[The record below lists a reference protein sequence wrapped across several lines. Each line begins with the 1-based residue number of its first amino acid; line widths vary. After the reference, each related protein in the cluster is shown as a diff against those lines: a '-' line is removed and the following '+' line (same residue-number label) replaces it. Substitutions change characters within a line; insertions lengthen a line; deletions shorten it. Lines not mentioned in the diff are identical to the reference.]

1 MSSWGV
7 ATPHRTASEEA
18 AGVLAR
24 GGNAVDA
31 AVAAAIA
38 LTVLYPNQCS
48 AGGDVIALVGTAEGV
63 YAVDDSGRAP
73 QGADAAGLAATSRL
87 MPTYGPHPVTVPGA
101 VAAWF
106 ELAALWGSLPVAGAL
121 RRAAD
126 LAADGVPV
134 APGLARDIAREAA
147 RLRADPGLRE
157 VFLPGG
163 ELLGAGDALV
173 QPRLAGT
180 LRRIADDGPDA
191 FYTGE
196 VAEGIVA
203 TLHEQGSPIALSD
216 LAGHRTT
223 IGRPVAATYSGVE
236 YLSAPPPSQ
245 GAFFLQGLAALEVV
259 RRQEGREL
267 DPLGDDAALVVRI
280 MDAAAR
286 DRDLMLGDPS
296 YAPLDVQ
303 KLCSERAGEIA
314 ADALAG
320 RPLPLPNTALRPSG
334 DTVAVVTADGR
345 GNWVTLMQSNFHAF
359 GSGILDPR
367 SGVLLHN
374 RGASF
379 ELDPDS
385 VNRFAPGRRPAHTL
399 MPVLLRSDGRLVGAH
414 GAMGG
419 RAQPQIHA
427 QVALN
432 LAAGA
437 APDAAV
443 ALPRWVLTPPEPG
456 CRAAGRPTVAVEQ
469 DLPARADLERQFDV
483 VTLPRHDDE
492 VGHAQV
498 VRSSAAGIVAASDP
512 RADGAALMG

>member
-1 MSSWGV
+1 MSTWGV

-63 YAVDDSGRAP
+63 YAVDGSGRAP
-73 QGADAAGLAATSRL
+73 EGADPVRLAATSPV

-106 ELAALWGSLPVAGAL
+106 ELADRWGSQPVADAL
-121 RRAAD
+121 RRAAG
-126 LAADGVPV
+126 LAAEGVAV

-157 VFLPGG
+157 VFLPDG
-163 ELLGAGDALV
+163 ELLGAGDVLV
-173 QPRLAGT
+173 EPRLAGT
-180 LRRIADDGPDA
+180 LRRIADDGPDV

-203 TLHEQGSPIALSD
+203 TLREQGSPMAISD

-223 IGRPVAATYSGVE
+223 FGRPLATTYSGVE

-245 GAFFLQGLAALEVV
+245 GAFFLQGLAALELV
-259 RRQEGREL
+259 RRQEGRDL
-267 DPLGDDAALVVRI
+267 DPLGDDAALVVRV
-280 MDAAAR
+280 MNAAAR
-286 DRDLMLGDPS
+286 ERDLLLGDPS
-296 YAPLDVQ
+296 YSPLDVEQ
-303 KLCSERAGEIA
+303 LCTERAAEIA
-314 ADALAG
+314 EEALAG
-320 RPLPLPNTALRPSG
+320 RPLPPPRSAVTPSG

-379 ELDPDS
+379 ELHPGS
-385 VNRFAPGRRPAHTL
+385 ANRFAPGRLPAHTL
-399 MPVLLRSDGRLVGAH
+399 MPVLLRRDGRLVGAH

-419 RAQPQIHA
+419 RAQPQIHV

-443 ALPRWVLTPPEPG
+443 GLPRWVLVPPEPG
-456 CRAAGRPTVAVEQ
+456 GAAGRPTVAVEQ
-469 DLPARADLERQFDV
+469 DLPARADLERQFHV
-483 VTLPRHDDE
+483 VTLPPSDDE
-492 VGHAQV
+492 AGHAQV

-512 RADGAALMG
+512 RADGAALVG